1 MKKVLLIVLLS
12 VSTIQV
18 FSEELFETPPS
29 WFALSPLILDGLD
42 KNAAQISLE
51 ARNFSDEQLFMLY
64 QLHKKS
70 PWEAFALNL
79 TLGFGLGSLYQR
91 DLLGVGIGYIG
102 DVAGICMTLIGA
114 EMLYRN
120 PWTDQKRIGN
130 GVMITGIV
138 LLSTTRFVEILLPF
152 IHEDNYN
159 RRLLEILTGHLR
171 LP

>member
-1 MKKVLLIVLLS
+1 
-12 VSTIQV
+12 
-18 FSEELFETPPS
+18 
-29 WFALSPLILDGLD
+29 
-42 KNAAQISLE
+42 
-51 ARNFSDEQLFMLY
+51 
-64 QLHKKS
+64 
-70 PWEAFALNL
+70 
-79 TLGFGLGSLYQR
+79 
-91 DLLGVGIGYIG
+91 VGIGFIG

-114 EMLYRN
+114 EMFYGN